1 MGALEEILQRHPIW
15 RGGAMAR
22 AVDAIPTGFAGLDAA
37 LPGGGWP
44 RQGLT
49 ELLADEAGIGE
60 LGLIPPVLAPLTGA
74 RQRAVWGSPP
84 PPPPAP
90 ALAAA
95 GVDLPGVVG
104 VAPPPRPR
112 AP

>member
-49 ELLADEAGIGE
+49 ELLADEAG
-60 LGLIPPVLAPLTGA
+60 LGGAGVIPPAAAPLTRA
-74 RQRAVWGSPP
+74 RQRAAWVFPP
-84 PPPPAP
+84 PPPLAP
-90 ALAAA
+90 ALGAA
-95 GVDLPGVVG
+95 GGDLSAVGG
-104 VAPPPRPR
+104 VAP
-112 AP
+112 